1 MALCPNCSAQ
11 VDAGAAK
18 CPACGAQF
26 SADGWKPVEP
36 QPPQPPAP
44 LTSADKKQGV
54 IIVVAFLVWLP
65 LYLFA
70 LRPVM
75 NGYLAARGIE
85 RYPAMLHLIPIFAV
99 PVILGIVAKI
109 AMKKGK

>member
-11 VDAGAAK
+11 VPPNAAK
-18 CPACGAQF
+18 CEACSAQF

-54 IIVVAFLVWLP
+54 IIVAGFLIWLP
-65 LYLFA
+65 LYLFVI
-70 LRPVM
+70 RPVM
-75 NGYLAARGIE
+75 NGYLASRGIE
-85 RYPAMLHLIPIFAV
+85 RYPAMLHLFPIFLV
-99 PVILGIVAKI
+99 PVIIGVIAKT
-109 AMKKGK
+109 MMRRGK